1 MGGSWKTSAD
11 DGGLVGIVRRTGRLV
26 GELAGF
32 DCECGEIHPRRTG
45 SMQAFRQVGGRG
57 SGRTGVQASGEVGVR
72 AGGRAGGR
80 AKGRGDGETK
90 ICPDGEKKIRP
101 DGEI

>member
-1 MGGSWKTSAD
+1 M
-11 DGGLVGIVRRTGRLV
+11 VVRRTGRLV

-57 SGRTGVQASGEVGVR
+57 SGRTGVQASG
-72 AGGRAGGR
+72 A
-80 AKGRGDGETK
+80 
-90 ICPDGEKKIRP
+90 
-101 DGEI
+101 